1 MVDLAFYSRMVAK
14 GTTLNL
20 HRFRLLKIFISALLL
35 LSVAGTVGF
44 HFIEG
49 WSWFDS
55 FYMVVITLST
65 IGYQEVHPLSHAGR
79 VFNVV
84 IIIAGVSLV
93 FLMIGALTQALLEFE
108 LIKLFGKRR
117 MERDIA
123 SLRDHYIVCGAGRV
137 GHSVAHEL
145 ARKPCPFVVIETT
158 EASVAAL
165 DPKWLALVGD
175 AASEK
180 TLRDA
185 GIDHAAGLVAATTT
199 DATNIYIVL
208 TARSLNPR
216 LKIIARAS
224 EEAAEKHLKTAGAD
238 IVISP
243 YAAAGHRIAQSF
255 LRPHLLDFLDITSD
269 RSGNFQM
276 LIEEIRIMPNSSLA
290 GSTVG
295 SSGIHHNFGIMILA
309 IRHADGNTR
318 FNPEAHE
325 PIGAGDF
332 LIAMGETAQLARLE
346 SVAATAARMRT

>member
-1 MVDLAFYSRMVAK
+1 MLTA
-14 GTTLNL
+14 
-20 HRFRLLKIFISALLL
+20 
-35 LSVAGTVGF
+35 AGTVGF
-44 HFIEG
+44 HYIEG
-49 WSWFDS
+49 WNWFDS
-55 FYMVVITLST
+55 FYMVIITLST
-65 IGYQEVHPLSHAGR
+65 IGYQEVHPLSHTGR

-84 IIIAGVSLV
+84 LITAGVALV

-108 LIKLFGKRR
+108 LVKVFGKRR

-123 SLRDHYIVCGAGRV
+123 SLKDHYIICGAGRV
-137 GHSVAHEL
+137 GNSVARDL
-145 ARKPCPFVVIETT
+145 AHKPCPFVIVETT

-165 DPKWLALVGD
+165 DPKWLALIGD

-180 TLRDA
+180 TLHQA
-185 GIDHAAGLVAATTT
+185 GIDRAAGLVAATTT

-255 LRPHLLDFLDITSD
+255 LRPHLLDFLDIASD
-269 RSGNFQM
+269 RSGTFQM
-276 LIEEIRIMPNSSLA
+276 LIEEVRIAPQSSLA
-290 GSTVG
+290 GTTIG
-295 SSGIHHNFGIMILA
+295 TSGIHHQFGIMILA

-318 FNPEAHE
+318 FNPEAQE
-325 PIGAGDF
+325 PIQDGDC
-332 LIAMGETAQLARLE
+332 LIAMGEPVELAKLE
-346 SVAATAARMRT
+346 TLAAHAAPLRT